1 MKISHA
7 LFALTLLGAS
17 AGAMAEDGAARVDK
31 QMNDLRA
38 VAMQQYDATH
48 DGSQVAHQDPHAQQ
62 QHPDKSAQIEN
73 QPG

>member
-1 MKISHA
+1 MKTSHVF
-7 LFALTLLGAS
+7 FALALLGAS
-17 AGAMAEDGAARVDK
+17 AGAMAEDGATRVDK

-48 DGSQVAHQDPHAQQ
+48 DVSRVAHQDTHAQQ
-62 QHPDKSAQIEN
+62 NHGDKSAQVEN